1 MVLQLSENRNKE
13 NCMARII
20 CLDENNQ
27 PVTLADIAAW
37 GGIGGGLTPGDYLFL
52 ITGVEQKQTQ
62 GGKPQIQLTMEV
74 VAGAETETHN
84 GQKML
89 DWRSLSGKKGALAR
103 LKSLLDACGVALD
116 AQGGFDDADLIGRQ
130 FWAEAFQ
137 DIAVKTDATGAMTE
151 REVTKIRDERSAV
164 EDGAAAAPAAAPA
177 AAAAAPAPAPAPAP
191 AAAPVAAP
199 ARAAAPTLTTAR
211 GVGGAPAGRRLPVPP
226 PRK

>member
-1 MVLQLSENRNKE
+1 
-13 NCMARII
+13 MARII
-20 CLDENNQ
+20 CYDENNK

-37 GGIGGGLTPGDYLFL
+37 GGIGGGLAPGDYLFQ
-52 ITGVEQKQTQ
+52 INEVEQKQTQ

-74 VAGAETETHN
+74 IAGVETETHN

-103 LKSLLDACGVALD
+103 LKSLLDACGVVLD

-137 DIAVKTDATGAMTE
+137 DIAKTTSPTGEVSE

-164 EDGAAAAPAAAPA
+164 EDAGAVAVAAAPAAAP
-177 AAAAAPAPAPAPAP
+177 AAPAPAPAPAP
-191 AAAPVAAP
+191 AAAP
-199 ARAAAPTLTTAR
+199 ARAAAPTLTTSR
-211 GVGGAPAGRRLPVPP
+211 GVGGAAPGRRLPVPP

>member
-1 MVLQLSENRNKE
+1 
-13 NCMARII
+13 MARVI
-20 CLDENNQ
+20 CIDENNT
-27 PVTLADIAAW
+27 PVSLADIAAW
-37 GGIGGGLTPGDYLFL
+37 GGVGGGLTPGDYLFQ
-52 ITGVEQKQTQ
+52 ITAVEQKQTQ

-103 LKSLLDACGVALD
+103 LKSLLDACGVQLD

-137 DIAVKTDATGAMTE
+137 DIATKTDATGATTE

-164 EDGAAAAPAAAPA
+164 EESGAAEAAPTAAAAPA
-177 AAAAAPAPAPAPAP
+177 AAAAAPAPAPAQAAAAP
-191 AAAPVAAP
+191 AAAP
-199 ARAAAPTLTTAR
+199 ARATAPTLTTSR
-211 GVGGAPAGRRLPVPP
+211 GVGGPAPAGRRLPVPP
-226 PRK
+226 ARK